1 MACAHYLVPISPF
14 GDGGDA
20 ISREW
25 SDVGVKGGH
34 QTPLP
39 KPLKL
44 PGKFGREELLRPF
57 SKVCPTCSSRGRR
70 RRKNG
75 GASKDGD
82 DGRQRLCT
90 ICLSIQSLAKF
101 IPRKEFWCFSYPERG
116 NDDDDDDRRR
126 RVQLAISG
134 RDTVRLVRIVS
145 SGGGVVT
152 SLDDENDPLLLE
164 LHDGDIVSLLWHNV
178 QRDGDGAMDYASSAL
193 EPLVQFRLAIINCET
208 PRVAAGDYF
217 LDNQVGVSLLIDPSN
232 AIEEN
237 RARRIQG
244 NRHETEND
252 HEKGSQDRDVDNQN
266 DAEKHATHDNKDH
279 FSSSSSSLDEEH
291 QFNIGSFV
299 RNVTKEEDI
308 MVRGN
313 CVRDARGKYGDVF
326 RESKSERKVDNG
338 RSEQTANGTGDDAC
352 VESIKSSSCDEGES
366 GSAPLSLP
374 SRFLASYSKSFSFDS
389 AEKSPSVSHTSSG
402 FNIAECVWHST
413 PQKSNLTRKRKF
425 YDDMESS
432 EAANTPKKSNVTIA
446 DKYASVSISSL
457 SHDQLIQLQKEATP
471 PDFTEQ
477 TSPSLRRIILSLT
490 LKLTSKAS
498 SYDSNFMNDCRA
510 EANLIPP
517 KQGRQWIPRLLRG
530 TQIKTNC
537 KNKKLM
543 HDADTI

>member
-1 MACAHYLVPISPF
+1 MRLFDSRATWGMNGSDTMTWAHYLVPISPF
-14 GDGGDA
+14 GAGDA
-20 ISREW
+20 SSREW
-25 SDVGVKGGH
+25 SEVGGKGGH

-57 SKVCPTCSSRGRR
+57 SKVCPTCSSLGRR

-75 GASKDGD
+75 GASDGD
-82 DGRQRLCT
+82 DGRQRLCA

-116 NDDDDDDRRR
+116 NDDDDRKS

-134 RDTVRLVRIVS
+134 RDTVRLIRIFS
-145 SGGGVVT
+145 SGGGVCVT
-152 SLDDENDPLLLE
+152 SLDDMSKKDPQLLE
-164 LHDGDIVSLLWHNV
+164 LHDGDIVSLLWHSV
-178 QRDGDGAMDYASSAL
+178 QRGGDGADYVSSSL
-193 EPLVQFRLAIINCET
+193 EPLVQFRLSIINCES

-237 RARRIQG
+237 RARLIQG
-244 NRHETEND
+244 NRHETEN
-252 HEKGSQDRDVDNQN
+252 VDNQN
-266 DAEKHATHDNKDH
+266 DAEKHATRDNKDH
-279 FSSSSSSLDEEH
+279 FSSSSSLDEEH

-299 RNVTKEEDI
+299 RTVTKEEDI
-308 MVRGN
+308 MARGN
-313 CVRDARGKYGDVF
+313 CVRDVRGKYGDVF
-326 RESKSERKVDNG
+326 RESKSERKDGND
-338 RSEQTANGTGDDAC
+338 RSEQTAYGTGDDAC
-352 VESIKSSSCDEGES
+352 VESIKSSSCDEEES

-389 AEKSPSVSHTSSG
+389 AEKSPSLSHTSSG
-402 FNIAECVWHST
+402 FNIAECVWQST
-413 PQKSNLTRKRKF
+413 PQKSNLTRKRIF

-517 KQGRQWIPRLLRG
+517 IQGRQWIPRLLRG
-530 TQIKTNC
+530 TQIKTLQ
-537 KNKKLM
+537 KY
-543 HDADTI
+543 

>member
-1 MACAHYLVPISPF
+1 MTCAHYLVPISPF
-14 GDGGDA
+14 GDGGGA
-20 ISREW
+20 SGREW
-25 SDVGVKGGH
+25 SDVGVQGGRP
-34 QTPLP
+34 TPLP
-39 KPLKL
+39 MPLKL

-70 RRKNG
+70 RRENG
-75 GASKDGD
+75 GDGD
-82 DGRQRLCT
+82 DGRQRLCA

-101 IPRKEFWCFSYPERG
+101 IPRKEFWCFSHPERG
-116 NDDDDDDRRR
+116 NDDDDDDDRRR
-126 RVQLAISG
+126 RLQLAISG

-152 SLDDENDPLLLE
+152 SLDDTSKKDPQLLE

-178 QRDGDGAMDYASSAL
+178 QRGGDGAMDYASSAL

-266 DAEKHATHDNKDH
+266 DAKKHATHDNKDH
-279 FSSSSSSLDEEH
+279 FSSSSSSSSLDEEH
-291 QFNIGSFV
+291 HFNIGSFV

-308 MVRGN
+308 MARVN
-313 CVRDARGKYGDVF
+313 CVRDVRGKYGDVF
-326 RESKSERKVDNG
+326 RESKSERKVGNG

-389 AEKSPSVSHTSSG
+389 AERPPSVSYTSSG
-402 FNIAECVWHST
+402 FNIAECVWQST

-457 SHDQLIQLQKEATP
+457 SRDQLIQLQKEATP

-490 LKLTSKAS
+490 LKLTSNAS
-498 SYDSNFMNDCRA
+498 SYVSNFTNDCRA

-517 KQGRQWIPRLLRG
+517 TQGRQWIPRLLRG
-530 TQIKTNC
+530 TQIKTLQ
-537 KNKKLM
+537 KY
-543 HDADTI
+543 

>member
-1 MACAHYLVPISPF
+1 VRLGAHDFDSRATWGMNGCDTMTWAHYLVPISPF
-14 GDGGDA
+14 GAGDA
-20 ISREW
+20 SREW
-25 SDVGVKGGH
+25 SDIGGKGGH

-82 DGRQRLCT
+82 DGRQRLCA

-116 NDDDDDDRRR
+116 NDDDDRRR
-126 RVQLAISG
+126 SVQLAILG
-134 RDTVRLVRIVS
+134 RDTVRLIRIFS
-145 SGGGVVT
+145 SGGGVCVT
-152 SLDDENDPLLLE
+152 SLDDTSKKDPQLME
-164 LHDGDIVSLLWHNV
+164 LHDGDIVSLLWHSV
-178 QRDGDGAMDYASSAL
+178 QRGGDGADYVSSSL
-193 EPLVQFRLAIINCET
+193 EPLVQFRLAMINCES

-217 LDNQVGVSLLIDPSN
+217 LDNQVGVSLLIHPSN

-237 RARRIQG
+237 RARLIQG
-244 NRHETEND
+244 NRHETEN
-252 HEKGSQDRDVDNQN
+252 VDNQN
-266 DAEKHATHDNKDH
+266 DAEKHATRDNKDH
-279 FSSSSSSLDEEH
+279 FSSSSSLDEEH

-299 RNVTKEEDI
+299 RAVTKEEDI
-308 MVRGN
+308 MAHGN
-313 CVRDARGKYGDVF
+313 CVSDVRGKYGDVF
-326 RESKSERKVDNG
+326 RESKSERKDGND
-338 RSEQTANGTGDDAC
+338 RSEQTAYGTGDDAC
-352 VESIKSSSCDEGES
+352 VESIKSSSCDEEES

-389 AEKSPSVSHTSSG
+389 AEKSPSLSHTSSG
-402 FNIAECVWHST
+402 FNIAECVWQST
-413 PQKSNLTRKRKF
+413 PQKSNLTRKRIF

-432 EAANTPKKSNVTIA
+432 EAANTPKKSNVMIA

-530 TQIKTNC
+530 TQIKTLQ
-537 KNKKLM
+537 KY
-543 HDADTI
+543 